1 MNTSKGDSI
10 CPNKVL
16 TLVYVLENEKVL
28 LGLKKRG
35 FGEGKVG
42 NEKLNNKYT
51 LKFMPLQFYS
61 PTIMAMKMT

>member
-42 NEKLNNKYT
+42 NEKLNIK
-51 LKFMPLQFYS
+51 
-61 PTIMAMKMT
+61 